1 MNKQMNHMSRQEQSI
16 KDFMYNC
23 LVMSKEEQIIDHI
36 LAELGE
42 YYDA

>member
-1 MNKQMNHMSRQEQSI
+1 MKKQRNRMSGQEKSI

-36 LAELGE
+36 LAELG
-42 YYDA
+42 